1 MSLGPDSEG
10 VRWFKVLEKLRDTRD
25 LIPHEGVLPMTAA
38 SLPLIVAVDDELDF
52 LRVAIRY
59 LLLDVEATH
68 RELKAAQDALH
79 KQED

>member
-10 VRWFKVLEKLRDTRD
+10 VRWFKVLEHLRDTRD
-25 LIPHEGVLPMTAA
+25 LIPHEGTLPMTAA
-38 SLPLIVAVDDELDF
+38 SLPIIVAVDDELDF
-52 LRVAIRY
+52 LRVAIKY